1 MASLISALCDMSF
14 RSASSTISAFASA
27 GSRTSIDVHSI
38 PPRCAITPGYISIS
52 ARANIGARQD
62 SRDKARRL
70 RRALPLQ
77 ALDCGQIPWPRGIPN
92 RTSRRRRLNSASEP
106 ARRGGLPVLDLGDR
120 GLVLAPASYS
130 RPLRHRSAGLLVLSL
145 IHI

>member
-62 SRDKARRL
+62 SRDNGSLVRHGGLDGRRGPGADSTRWRPSEAPRDTL
-70 RRALPLQ
+70 GNAHTDLPATVQ
-77 ALDCGQIPWPRGIPN
+77 REA
-92 RTSRRRRLNSASEP
+92 TEP
-106 ARRGGLPVLDLGDR
+106 AAD
-120 GLVLAPASYS
+120 AQT
-130 RPLRHRSAGLLVLSL
+130 
-145 IHI
+145 